1 MGFKLHPSGP
11 NKFVQEALFIWPSAC
26 RQICLSTTSP
36 LPPNLDHFY
45 KRNASPFEE
54 NGLSSATSY
63 DSIKKPAD
71 RDYAES
77 TTSLSDRPASMVPSY
92 MNAWVPARKPIVP
105 RRGLRAV
112 NGDLEIVHAADLPAT
127 PPPPPAKGL
136 LLLVIA
142 ALPHPATISYIEMML
157 KGGSYSE
164 LTVIG
169 HVEQET
175 ELKQVKMSV
184 YALLGKLSLEVGV
197 HLELQKSWNES
208 EISTAVS
215 KASRAGDPIHGVLCS
230 PAYDGNIS
238 QGSDILALDESEFQ
252 RPWTYSVGFLHSLA
266 KATLP
271 HMWENGHIQRGKSG
285 FFLITPPTE
294 SSAASSVYKAACDR
308 LVDLIAEANASS
320 ELTVAYADTVLIP
333 EPEPVR
339 TNGTPS
345 LPIPTRTKDPDDYEF
360 SGQESPTKL
369 WNLWALQDGLG
380 AD

>member
-1 MGFKLHPSGP
+1 M
-11 NKFVQEALFIWPSAC
+11 
-26 RQICLSTTSP
+26 
-36 LPPNLDHFY
+36 DHFY

-54 NGLSSATSY
+54 NRLSSATSY
-63 DSIKKPAD
+63 DSMKKPAD
-71 RDYAES
+71 SDYAES
-77 TTSLSDRPASMVPSY
+77 TTSSSDRPASTVPSY

-112 NGDLEIVHAADLPAT
+112 NGDLGVMQAADLPST
-127 PPPPPAKGL
+127 PPPAPAKGV

-142 ALPHPATISYIEMML
+142 ALPHPATISYVEMML
-157 KGGSYSE
+157 KRGLYSE
-164 LTVIG
+164 LWIVGST
-169 HVEQET
+169 EQET
-175 ELKQVKMSV
+175 ELKRVKMSI

-197 HLELQKSWNES
+197 HLELQKRWSES
-208 EISTAVS
+208 EVSEAVS

-271 HMWENGHIQRGKSG
+271 IMRGKGHIQHGVSG
-285 FFLITPPTE
+285 LFLITPPTE
-294 SSAASSVYKAACDR
+294 SSATSSVYKAACDR
-308 LVDLIAEANASS
+308 FVDLIAEANASS

-339 TNGTPS
+339 TNGTPN
-345 LPIPTRTKDPDDYEF
+345 LPIPSRTKDPDEYDF
-360 SGQESPTKL
+360 AAGESPTKL